1 LRDRFFVRFRKKVPP
16 SYDEEV
22 LSMQSSAWM
31 RVNFSL
37 LAIAL
42 IPAAVVAQSYSAP
55 AGVRQALRREGAS
68 ILPGGR
74 IIAPYG
80 KERPTGP
87 GPFTLGLSP
96 SGRAAVTANTGPWRY
111 TMTVLQRD
119 RAGHWESREIDARS
133 PSALDEFGIPKGQG
147 GEWKGVSNGV
157 AFSGERAIWVSEGNS
172 GRVAL
177 YDSAEDRRRAIDL
190 NTGGFADSYTG
201 ALAFDSDRDILYV
214 ADQANFRVAVVD
226 TKSRQ
231 VLASVRV
238 GRLPFALALSPDR
251 QRLYVA
257 NVGVFQYRMVPDA
270 GAGNA
275 RTAGLPFPPVGP
287 ASAPADVDAPEAN
300 SIAVLDVSVPSALKL
315 EGFVRVGNSPSAV
328 LATKDR
334 VFVSCAD
341 DDSIAVIDPASR
353 GVVDRIPIVIP
364 GLEKLRGVIPLGMAY
379 DEASGWLLVA
389 EAGIDAV
396 AVIDTRL
403 KRVLGHIPAAW
414 YPTSVAIADGEVLVA
429 NARGHGIGPDAP
441 TAYSQRG
448 SLLPS
453 ALFQGTVSIFS
464 MPAPEDLAALT
475 ETVMRANGFAPKR
488 PAMPAPPPVRHVV
501 LIVKEG
507 RTYDEVLG
515 DIRATPHG
523 SAMGDPEIARYG
535 LNGIAEG
542 GHQRLSLK
550 GVRVTPN
557 AHAIATQWSF
567 SDNFYADGDGT
578 VDGHH
583 WLAGVYPN
591 AWTETSLFAAYGN
604 LKDFRMSSAPGRLA
618 FPGMASSV
626 LPEDAPPAATL
637 WSHLADNRIS
647 FYNFGEGFDLP
658 GAVQQPGM
666 ESLGARF
673 LTDMPM
679 AGALH
684 DRTSQQY
691 PGYNLAISDQERA
704 SAFIREVEQSFA
716 QGAAD
721 LPQFLYV
728 YLPGDAAGAAN
739 GDEGHPYKESFI
751 ADNDLAL
758 GRIIQYLSAGKWW
771 KDTAVFVTEST
782 AVGGID
788 HISANR
794 TVLLAAGPW
803 VKRGYVSHMNVS
815 FPGLLK
821 TIFWLLGAGPLNL
834 FDASASDLQ
843 DCFASSPDLAQFHA
857 VAGDPRIFAPVV
869 AQ

>member
-1 LRDRFFVRFRKKVPP
+1 MMK
-16 SYDEEV
+16 EV
-22 LSMQSSAWM
+22 LSMQPFAWTP
-31 RVNFSL
+31 VILASL
-37 LAIAL
+37 AAL
-42 IPAAVVAQSYSAP
+42 YPIVVLAQSYTAP
-55 AGVRQALRREGAS
+55 AGARQSSRREGAS

-80 KERPTGP
+80 KEHSTGP
-87 GPFTLGLSP
+87 GPSAFVLSP
-96 SGRAAVTANTGPWRY
+96 SGHSAVTANAGPWRY
-111 TMTVLQRD
+111 TMTVFQRD
-119 RAGHWESREIDARS
+119 RTGHWETREIDART

-177 YDSAEDRRRAIDL
+177 YDSAEDRRRAISL
-190 NTGGFADSYTG
+190 NSADFADSYTG
-201 ALAFDSDRDILYV
+201 ALAVDSDKEMLYV
-214 ADQANFRVAVVD
+214 ADQANDRIAVVD

-231 VLASVRV
+231 VIASVHV

-251 QRLYVA
+251 QKLYVA

-270 GAGNA
+270 SAINA
-275 RTAGLPFPPVGP
+275 RTAGLPFPP
-287 ASAPADVDAPEAN
+287 AAPDDPGAPESN
-300 SIAVLDVSVPSALKL
+300 SIAIVDVSTPAAPKL

-328 LATKDR
+328 LATQDR

-341 DDSIAVIDPASR
+341 DDSITVVDPANR
-353 GVVDRIPIVIP
+353 TVVDRIPIVIP

-379 DEASGWLLVA
+379 DETSGWLLVA
-389 EAGIDAV
+389 EAGINAV
-396 AVIDTRL
+396 AVIDTRQ

-414 YPTSVAIADGEVLVA
+414 YPTSVLIDEKEVLVA

-441 TAYSQRG
+441 TAYSRPG

-453 ALFQGTVSIFS
+453 SLFQGTVSIFA

-488 PAMPAPPPVRHVV
+488 PVIPTPPPIRHVV

-515 DIRATPHG
+515 DIHATPKG
-523 SAMGDPEIARYG
+523 PAISDPEIARYG
-535 LNGIAEG
+535 MNGVAEG

-557 AHAIATQWSF
+557 THAIATQWAF

-604 LKDFRMSSAPGRLA
+604 LKDFRMSAAPGRLA

-626 LPEDAPPAATL
+626 LPEDAPPAANL
-637 WSHLADNRIS
+637 WSHLANHRIS

-666 ESLGARF
+666 PPLGARF

-679 AGALH
+679 PAALH

-704 SAFIREVEQSFA
+704 SAFIREVDEKFVK
-716 QGAAD
+716 GGAD

-739 GDEGHPYKESFI
+739 VDEGRPYKESFI

-758 GRIIQYLSAGKWW
+758 GRIVEYLSASKWW
-771 KDTAVFVTEST
+771 NDTVVFVTEST

-794 TVLLAAGPW
+794 TLLLAAGPW
-803 VKRGYVSHMNVS
+803 VKPGYVSHMNVS

-821 TIFWLLGAGPLNL
+821 TVFWLLGAGPLNL
-834 FDASASDLQ
+834 FDASAADLR
-843 DCFASSPDLAQFHA
+843 DCFTSSPNAAPFHA
-857 VAGDPRIFAPVV
+857 IMGDPRIFSPGPT
-869 AQ
+869 Q

>member
-1 LRDRFFVRFRKKVPP
+1 MMK
-16 SYDEEV
+16 EV
-22 LSMQSSAWM
+22 LSMQASAWM
-31 RVNFSL
+31 PVIFST
-37 LAIAL
+37 LAAAL
-42 IPAAVVAQSYSAP
+42 APTAVAAQSYTAP
-55 AGVRQALRREGAS
+55 AGIRQAARREGAS

-74 IIAPYG
+74 IVAPYG
-80 KERPTGP
+80 KERSTGP
-87 GPFTLGLSP
+87 GPFGFVLSP
-96 SGRAAVTANTGPWRY
+96 SGRGAVTANTGPWRY
-111 TMTVLQRD
+111 TMTVFQRD
-119 RAGHWESREIDARS
+119 RAGHWDSREIDSRS

-157 AFSGERAIWVSEGNS
+157 AFSGDRAIWVSEGNS

-190 NTGGFADSYTG
+190 NTADYTDSYTG
-201 ALAFDSDRDILYV
+201 ALAFDSDRGILYV

-231 VLASVRV
+231 VVASVRV
-238 GRLPFALALSPDR
+238 GRLPFALALSADG
-251 QRLYVA
+251 QKLFVA
-257 NVGVFQYRMVPDA
+257 NVGVFQYHMVPDA
-270 GAGNA
+270 SATNA
-275 RTAGLPFPPVGP
+275 RTTGLHFPP
-287 ASAPADVDAPEAN
+287 AAPADPGAPEAN
-300 SIAVLDVSVPSALKL
+300 SMAVVDVSAPAAPKL
-315 EGFVRVGNSPSAV
+315 EGFVPVGGSPSAV

-341 DDSIAVIDPASR
+341 DDSIALIDPASR
-353 GVVDRIPIVIP
+353 TVVDRIPLRIP
-364 GLEKLRGVIPLGMAY
+364 GLETLKGVIPLGMAY
-379 DEASGWLLVA
+379 DETSGWLLVA
-389 EAGIDAV
+389 EAGINAV
-396 AVIDTRL
+396 AVIDMRQ

-414 YPTSVAIADGEVLVA
+414 YPTSVVIAGREVLVA

-453 ALFQGTVSIFS
+453 SLFQGTVSIFG
-464 MPAPEDLAALT
+464 MPAEEDLAALT

-488 PAMPAPPPVRHVV
+488 PPMPAPPPVRHVV

-515 DIRATPHG
+515 DIHATPHG
-523 SAMGDPEIARYG
+523 PAMSDPEIARYG
-535 LNGIAEG
+535 LNGVAEG

-557 AHAIATQWSF
+557 AHAIATQFSF

-618 FPGMASSV
+618 FAGMASSV

-637 WSHLADNRIS
+637 WSHLESHGIS

-666 ESLGARF
+666 APLGARF

-679 AGALH
+679 PAALH

-691 PGYNLAISDQERA
+691 PGYNLAISDQDRA
-704 SAFIREVEQSFA
+704 SAFIREVDEKFVK
-716 QGAAD
+716 GGAD

-728 YLPGDAAGAAN
+728 YLPGDAAGASN
-739 GDEGHPYKESFI
+739 GDEGHPYKESFV

-758 GRIIQYLSAGKWW
+758 GRIVEYLAASKWW

-803 VKRGYVSHMNVS
+803 VKREYVSHMNVS

-821 TIFWLLGAGPLNL
+821 TIFWILGAGPLNL
-834 FDASASDLQ
+834 FDASAADLR
-843 DCFASSPDLAQFHA
+843 DCFAATPDLAQFHA
-857 VAGDPRIFAPVV
+857 VAGDPRIFAAAAASVIAKP
-869 AQ
+869 Q

>member
-1 LRDRFFVRFRKKVPP
+1 MQRSARFF
-16 SYDEEV
+16 
-22 LSMQSSAWM
+22 
-31 RVNFSL
+31 
-37 LAIAL
+37 IAL
-42 IPAAVVAQSYSAP
+42 GGLVAWVPATAAQSYTTP
-55 AGVRQALRREGAS
+55 AGIRQALRREGAS

-74 IIAPYG
+74 IVAPYG
-80 KERPTGP
+80 KEHPTGP
-87 GPFTLGLSP
+87 GPFAFVLSP
-96 SGRAAVTANTGPWRY
+96 SGRTAVTANTGPWRY

-119 RAGHWESREIDARS
+119 RTGRWEARDIDSRS

-157 AFSGERAIWVSEGNS
+157 AVSGERAIWISEGNS

-177 YDSAEDRRRAIDL
+177 YDSAEDRRRAVSL
-190 NTGGFADSYTG
+190 NSTEYSDSYTG
-201 ALAFDSDRDILYV
+201 ALVFDPDKEILYV
-214 ADQANFRVAVVD
+214 ADQANSRVAVVD
-226 TKSRQ
+226 SKSRQ
-231 VLASVRV
+231 VTASVRV

-251 QRLYVA
+251 QKLFVA
-257 NVGVFQYRMVPDA
+257 NLGVFQYKMVPDA
-270 GAGNA
+270 GASNA
-275 RTAGLPFPPVGP
+275 RSAGLPFPPIPPEDAG
-287 ASAPADVDAPEAN
+287 APEAN
-300 SIAVLDVSVPSALKL
+300 SIAVVDVSAPTTPRL
-315 EGFVRVGNSPSAV
+315 EGFVRVGNSPSAI

-334 VFVSCAD
+334 VFVSCAN
-341 DDSIAVIDPASR
+341 DDSIAVVDPVGRA
-353 GVVDRIPIVIP
+353 VVDRIPIVIP
-364 GLEKLRGVIPLGMAY
+364 GLEQLRGVIPLGMAY
-379 DEASGWLLVA
+379 NETAGWLLVA
-389 EAGIDAV
+389 EAGINAV
-396 AVIDTRL
+396 AVIDIRQ

-414 YPTSVAIADGEVLVA
+414 YPTSVLIDEKEVLVA

-441 TAYSQRG
+441 TTYSKRG

-453 ALFQGTVSIFS
+453 SLFQGAVSIFD
-464 MPAPEDLAALT
+464 MPKVEDLAALT

-488 PAMPAPPPVRHVV
+488 PPVPAPPPVKHMV

-515 DIRATPHG
+515 DVRGTPHG
-523 SAMGDPEIARYG
+523 PAMSDPEIARYG
-535 LNGIAEG
+535 LNGVAEG

-557 AHAIATQWSF
+557 AHAIATQFAF

-591 AWTETSLFAAYGN
+591 AWTETSLFASYGN
-604 LKDFRMSSAPGRLA
+604 LKDFRMSGAPGRLA

-637 WSHLADNRIS
+637 WSHLANRRIS

-658 GAVQQPGM
+658 GAAQQPGM
-666 ESLGARF
+666 EPLGARF

-679 AGALH
+679 PAALH
-684 DRTSQQY
+684 DRTSRQY
-691 PGYNLAISDQERA
+691 PGYNLAISDQARA
-704 SAFIREVEQSFA
+704 SAFIREMDEKFVKS
-716 QGAAD
+716 GAD

-739 GDEGHPYKESFI
+739 GDAGHPYKESFI
-751 ADNDLAL
+751 ADNDYAL
-758 GRIIQYLSAGKWW
+758 GRIVAYLSASKWW
-771 KDTAVFVTEST
+771 KDTAIFVTEST

-803 VKRGYVSHMNVS
+803 VKRGYVSHTNAS

-821 TIFWLLGAGPLNL
+821 TIFWILGAGPLNL
-834 FDASASDLQ
+834 FDASAADLR
-843 DCFASSPDLAQFHA
+843 DCFSTSPDLAQFHA
-857 VAGDPRIFAPVV
+857 VAGDPRIFSP
-869 AQ
+869 Q